1 MKTSKKETS
10 KFVVGKLYTDESG
23 EVLRFIGKDNDG
35 DPLFMHHSGNE
46 YYNVTDEGTIPF
58 SDGCSFNKVISL

>member
-35 DPLFMHHSGNE
+35 DPLFTHHSGNE
-46 YYNVTDEGTIPF
+46 FYSVTNGGTVPF
-58 SDGCSFNKVISL
+58 SDGCSFYTVISL